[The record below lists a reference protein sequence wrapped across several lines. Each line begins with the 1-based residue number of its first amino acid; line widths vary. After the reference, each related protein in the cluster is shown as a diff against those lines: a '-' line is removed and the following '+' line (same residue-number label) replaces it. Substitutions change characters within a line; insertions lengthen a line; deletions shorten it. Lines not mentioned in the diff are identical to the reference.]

1 MSILEPLHQL
11 DIPEPPEV
19 VVEAD
24 GEIVGITEEGA
35 KGLRRILAQNVV
47 ATNGKGSVVQQRL
60 PAGHGG
66 CLFNY
71 LLLLASLYLF
81 ATLFGVA
88 GHRALFHRLSEDQ
101 IVRQLTIEEEA
112 LFDPVLNWHVIRRNL
127 GSSLFSKPI
136 VVTASNGQV
145 KVVPIPG

>member
-1 MSILEPLHQL
+1 SILEPLHQL

-35 KGLRRILAQNVV
+35 KGLRRILAQYVV

-66 CLFNY
+66 CLFNH
-71 LLLLASLYLF
+71 LLLLATLYLF

-112 LFDPVLNWHVIRRNL
+112 LFDPVLNYQVTVTRHVSPL
-127 GSSLFSKPI
+127 LSKAI
-136 VVTASNGQV
+136 VVAASNGQV
-145 KVVPIPG
+145 NVVPIPG